1 MSTQNLPLPPST
13 LPSVSA
19 QALATNKVIK
29 NTYTLLTMTV
39 AFSALTAYVA
49 LNTGAP
55 PLPWWMALVIMLGG
69 PFLIN
74 AFRASVWSIPLTFA
88 FTGALGYVA
97 GPIVGMYLTMP
108 GGSAIV
114 FNAMA
119 TTAVIFFALSG
130 YALTTR
136 KNFSFLGGFVMVGC
150 LVVLA
155 AIVANI
161 FLNIPALSL
170 AISAA
175 AVLLMSAAILWD
187 TSRMVNEGETNY
199 VMMTVSL
206 FANIFVMF
214 MHLLNLF
221 SFLSG
226 DD

>member
-1 MSTQNLPLPPST
+1 MSTNIPLVPRALPNSGT
-13 LPSVSA
+13 G
-19 QALATNKVIK
+19 ALATNKVIK
-29 NTYTLLTMTV
+29 NTYTLLTMTL
-39 AFSALTAYVA
+39 ALSALTAFIA
-49 LNTGAP
+49 LKTNAP
-55 PLPWWMALVIMLGG
+55 PMPWWMGLVIMLGG
-69 PFLIN
+69 PLLISK
-74 AFRASVWSIPLTFA
+74 FSASVWSIPMTFA
-88 FTGALGYVA
+88 FTAALGYYA

-108 GGSAIV
+108 GGSSIV

-119 TTAVIFFALSG
+119 TTSIIFLALSG

-136 KNFSFLGGFVMVGC
+136 KNFSFMGGFVMVGC
-150 LVVLA
+150 LVVLL

-206 FANIFVMF
+206 FANIYVMF

-221 SFLSG
+221 SFFGG
-226 DD
+226 DDR

>member
-1 MSTQNLPLPPST
+1 MSIQNLPLPPSG
-13 LPSVSA
+13 LPQVST

-29 NTYTLLTMTV
+29 NTYTLLTMTL
-39 AFSALTAYVA
+39 AFSALTAFVA
-49 LNTGAP
+49 MKSGAP
-55 PLPWWMALVIMLGG
+55 PLPFWMAIVIMLGG
-69 PFLIN
+69 PFLIS
-74 AFRASVWSIPLTFA
+74 AVRTSVWSIPLTFA

-97 GPIVGMYLTMP
+97 GPIVGMYLSFP

-119 TTAVIFFALSG
+119 TTAIIFLGLSG

-136 KNFSFLGGFVMVGC
+136 KNFSFLGGFVFVGC
-150 LVVLA
+150 LVLLA

-175 AVLLMSAAILWD
+175 AVMLMSAAILWD
-187 TSRMVNEGETNY
+187 TSRMIHDGETNY

-206 FANIFVMF
+206 FANIYVMF
-214 MHLLNLF
+214 LHLLNLF
-221 SFLSG
+221 SFFGG

>member
-1 MSTQNLPLPPST
+1 
-13 LPSVSA
+13 
-19 QALATNKVIK
+19 
-29 NTYTLLTMTV
+29 
-39 AFSALTAYVA
+39 
-49 LNTGAP
+49 
-55 PLPWWMALVIMLGG
+55 
-69 PFLIN
+69 
-74 AFRASVWSIPLTFA
+74 
-88 FTGALGYVA
+88 
-97 GPIVGMYLTMP
+97 
-108 GGSAIV
+108 
-114 FNAMA
+114 MA

-155 AIVANI
+155 AIIANI

-175 AVLLMSAAILWD
+175 AVMLMSAAILWD